1 MKCSQHNYLDHKRLS
16 YLQVGSPKTRCH
28 MCLYHHHHHHDNDMS
43 CDVIIILLSP
53 MKSETMEDDN
63 IPRFALPRQ
72 DVVTPLL
79 DVLDRHVL
87 ILPPSYLCL
96 DLSIF
101 LMMLFRSISFSW
113 RPTHLVV
120 FGCCE
125 LPRMEPP
132 SPS

>member
-1 MKCSQHNYLDHKRLS
+1 
-16 YLQVGSPKTRCH
+16 
-28 MCLYHHHHHHDNDMS
+28 
-43 CDVIIILLSP
+43 
-53 MKSETMEDDN
+53 MKSETMEDDD
-63 IPRFALPRQ
+63 IPRFALPIQ
-72 DVVTPLL
+72 DVVKPLL

-96 DLSIF
+96 DLDIF
-101 LMMLFRSISFSW
+101 LMMLFRSISFFW